1 MKFCFA
7 NLWFAWLWMLLGFLS
22 GMVMGMFFQR
32 EHWLGGYASFR
43 RRLYRLGHVSF
54 FGLGALNL
62 FFYFTAQS
70 VTGNAE
76 LLSIA
81 SGAMIAGG
89 ISMPL
94 CCLVVAHLKFGIFP
108 FHLRSSVRSLFRQA
122 QAIRTCWQGVNR

>member
-1 MKFCFA
+1 MKICFA

-54 FGLGALNL
+54 FGLGAVNL
-62 FFYFTAQS
+62 LFYFTAQS
-70 VTGNAE
+70 FTGNGEVLA
-76 LLSIA
+76 IA
-81 SGAMIAGG
+81 SLAMIAGG

-94 CCLVVAHLKFGIFP
+94 CCLIVAHFPKTKMLFAFPVVALIAAGALTLLNLSPI
-108 FHLRSSVRSLFRQA
+108 
-122 QAIRTCWQGVNR
+122 

>member
-1 MKFCFA
+1 MKFCFV

-76 LLSIA
+76 VISIA
-81 SGAMIAGG
+81 SMAMIAGG

-94 CCLVVAHLKFGIFP
+94 CCLVVAHFP
-108 FHLRSSVRSLFRQA
+108 KAKMLFAFPVVSLIA
-122 QAIRTCWQGVNR
+122 GGALTLLNLAKV